1 MKLVLNFIIAVTFM
15 ASTSFSQE
23 IPFIGSWIS
32 AEKLGIS
39 DEFVE
44 LTFTRESFTDSAGM
58 LVPYRVINH
67 DANNYTIAWT
77 QESAIGE
84 VERKSSVEV
93 LNPSKIIFSW
103 SAGLGDPIVFIRK
116 Q

>member
-1 MKLVLNFIIAVTFM
+1 MKRNLIIIVLILCCISAH
-15 ASTSFSQE
+15 SQE
-23 IPFIGSWIS
+23 LPFIGSWRS
-32 AEKLGIS
+32 SEKLEVS

-44 LTFTRESFTDSAGM
+44 LTFTGDSFTDSAGM
-58 LVPYRVINH
+58 IVPYRVINH

-103 SAGLGDPIVFIRK
+103 TAGLGDPMVFIRK